1 MVVAVIDRFLGLIV
15 VEAIARAVFVVFSVT
30 TSSDICVLELGIW
43 VMVVLEV
50 LARSPSFDCEVGC
63 TVVVACPDVVLGST
77 EEVFE
82 TTVAG
87 TLVV

>member
-1 MVVAVIDRFLGLIV
+1 MVVALIDRFLGLIV

-50 LARSPSFDCEVGC
+50 LA
-63 TVVVACPDVVLGST
+63 
-77 EEVFE
+77 
-82 TTVAG
+82 
-87 TLVV
+87 